1 MIPVWRFSIYTAS
14 IDEVFQLLSEYLPG
28 CRFAQNIF
36 YRSQYDW
43 FNYHVIL
50 IGKSKSLPSKQIPFY
65 RENVV

>member
-1 MIPVWRFSIYTAS
+1 MPGQHPTRILSNQEYCKLMIPVGRFSIYTAS

-36 YRSQYDW
+36 YLSRYDW

-50 IGKSKSLPSKQIPFY
+50 I
-65 RENVV
+65 